1 MMLLVLLVLPFL
13 SLYVKYCVLHPPSP
27 HFNPCSVDAAHGKV
41 DLSLRLSHVNPEAAK
56 KLRKK
61 QERIKAQKEKD
72 EKKTRKRKKALTSD
86 GESNELESV
95 ESRYF
100 PLRIICCVFEKQYHF
115 SECGKKKL

>member
-1 MMLLVLLVLPFL
+1 MCNDASCAVGFAL
-13 SLYVKYCVLHPPSP
+13 SLTVCKILCTSPPHTHT

-61 QERIKAQKEKD
+61 QEIIKAQKEKD
-72 EKKTRKRKKALTSD
+72 KKKTRKRIKALTSD

-100 PLRIICCVFEKQYHF
+100 PYE
-115 SECGKKKL
+115 